1 MRYLNILYA
10 KITVHTCITRYF
22 PNDYS
27 VCSFSYNKGNLFHD
41 DYVYIDNMLPNYE
54 TNLVNDE
61 TYISNVLFQINVIQ
75 YFDFLASDY
84 EIKLRYPYQTV

>member
-1 MRYLNILYA
+1 MTILF
-10 KITVHTCITRYF
+10 V
-22 PNDYS
+22 
-27 VCSFSYNKGNLFHD
+27 LFHITK
-41 DYVYIDNMLPNYE
+41 VTCFTMTMLTSTICYLIMK

-84 EIKLRYPYQTV
+84 EIKLRYPYQTVGNNRYSI

>member
-1 MRYLNILYA
+1 MTIL
-10 KITVHTCITRYF
+10 II
-22 PNDYS
+22 
-27 VCSFSYNKGNLFHD
+27 LFHITKVTCFTMTMFTSTIC
-41 DYVYIDNMLPNYE
+41 YLIMK

>member
-1 MRYLNILYA
+1 MTMFTSTICYLIM
-10 KITVHTCITRYF
+10 K
-22 PNDYS
+22 
-27 VCSFSYNKGNLFHD
+27 
-41 DYVYIDNMLPNYE
+41 